1 MFDMGFMELMVIG
14 VLALLVLGPE
24 RLPQAAR
31 TVGLILG
38 KVRRSVSNFQE
49 DLERQ
54 ARTDELRAKL
64 RDPASTLLKDEFS
77 DPERDDSPE
86 ARQGLARSVK
96 AIEETPAEPSDTK
109 DVSK

>member
-1 MFDMGFMELMVIG
+1 MFDIGFMELMIIG

-38 KVRRSVSNFQE
+38 KVRRSVNNFQQ

-64 RDPASTLLKDEFS
+64 RDPASLLLQDESS
-77 DPERDDSPE
+77 DIKRDDNPE
-86 ARQGLARSVK
+86 IRQGLSKSDK
-96 AIEETPAEPSDTK
+96 AIERLPAESSDSK
-109 DVSK
+109 DINK